1 MLDAQIRENL
11 ALLDPD
17 DDDHWTKAGLPD
29 VEVVSDLVG
38 AKVTRAQIGEAA
50 PDFRREAREVVVE
63 SPGFDLSDEP
73 AADAPPEDAPSG
85 DEPAP
90 EEPESL
96 LEAADGVA
104 APPEEQPRVNPPDP
118 RAVAAAAI
126 AEKRAEIDAIE
137 RAVAEANRRKAE
149 LVAEIDGLRAQEA
162 GERLSEVDAFKLYCQ
177 RQHESRMARAARSQA
192 VLTQFGV
199 SVPGVDA
206 GLRGGRNSKRHRAA
220 AGAVGVRQRDGGG
233 Q

>member
-73 AADAPPEDAPSG
+73 AADAPPED
-85 DEPAP
+85 EPAP
-90 EEPESL
+90 DEPESL